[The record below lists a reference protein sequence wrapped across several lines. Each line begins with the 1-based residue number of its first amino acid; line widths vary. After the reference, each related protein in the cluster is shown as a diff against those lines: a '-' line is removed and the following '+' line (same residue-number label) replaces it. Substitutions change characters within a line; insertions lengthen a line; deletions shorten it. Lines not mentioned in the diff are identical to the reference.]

1 MRSFK
6 YLIWAVLLASVL
18 TALYWL
24 VMASDRYVSEV
35 SVITQRTDQVTGQ
48 SFDFSTLVAG
58 AGVSTRPDQLLL
70 REYLLSIDMLHT
82 LDSELDLRG
91 HYSDPQRDWLSR
103 MWGRDRE
110 LEWFHRHYLSRTEVE
125 FDDYAGVLRIKAQAY
140 DPATAKAITG
150 ILVREGESFMN
161 RMAHELADVQVTF
174 LAAQVEEAQERV
186 MQTRQA
192 LLEFQNAS
200 GMVSPQ
206 AVAESIAAI
215 IARLESQRTDLQT
228 QLAALPARLDANHP
242 NIVRLKQS
250 IEAVDRQIAR
260 ERAKLASPSGNT
272 LNYTVEAFQRLE
284 MDVSFAQDIY
294 KTALVALERGRMDAT
309 RTLKKVSVLQEAS
322 LPEYPLQPRRI
333 YNAIVTLLLGL
344 VLAGIIKLLES
355 IVMDHVD

>member
-6 YLIWAVLLASVL
+6 YIIWLVIGASALIS
-18 TALYWL
+18 LYWL
-24 VMASDRYVSEV
+24 FMASDRYVSEV
-35 SVITQRTDQVTGQ
+35 SVITQRTDQVSGQ
-48 SFDFSTLVAG
+48 GFDFSSFIAG
-58 AGVSTRPDQLLL
+58 TGVSTRPDQLLL
-70 REYLLSIDMLHT
+70 REYLLSMDMLHK
-82 LDSELDLRG
+82 LDAELNLRS
-91 HYSDPQRDWLSR
+91 HYSDPQRDLLSR
-103 MWGRDRE
+103 MWGQDQE
-110 LEWFHRHYLSRTEVE
+110 LEWFHRHYLSRTEIE

-140 DPATAKAITG
+140 DPETARAITRM
-150 ILVREGESFMN
+150 LVREGEEFMN
-161 RMAHELADVQVTF
+161 RMAHDLAEVQVSF
-174 LAAQVEEAQERV
+174 LAVQVEEAQARV
-186 MQTRQA
+186 MLARQA
-192 LLEFQNAS
+192 LLEFQNVS

-206 AVAESIAAI
+206 AAAESISAI

-228 QLAALPARLDANHP
+228 QLAALPARLDADHP

-250 IEAVDRQIAR
+250 IAAVDRQIAR
-260 ERAKLASPSGNT
+260 ERAKLASPDGNT

-309 RTLKKVSVLQEAS
+309 RTLKKVSVLQDAS